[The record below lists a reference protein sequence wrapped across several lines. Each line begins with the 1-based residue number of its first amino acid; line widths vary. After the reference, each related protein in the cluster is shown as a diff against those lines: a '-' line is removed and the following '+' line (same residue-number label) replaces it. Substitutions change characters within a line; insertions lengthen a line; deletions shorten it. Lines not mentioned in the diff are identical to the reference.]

1 MATAKTRQKI
11 LDTFFELLKEHSYD
25 EIRPTQL
32 AEAAGVKLSVVREC
46 YASKISLIEAFADK
60 IDMAVLD
67 EQTDDMQDQPARDR
81 LFDVLM
87 TRIDHLSPYK
97 DAIRSLMQA
106 VRDDPLLALEFNR
119 IAVRSQRW
127 MLEAADIKMN
137 GFKGHA
143 AAQGLAIAFARVLE
157 TWLDEPDAGMPKTM
171 ARLDSELDRGED
183 WMKRIERLDGM
194 TRRVQK
200 LGSMFRRSR
209 KRSEETWQ
217 ADDRTEPM
225 ADGVAEA
232 G

>member
-11 LDTFFELLKEHSYD
+11 LDTFLDLLTEHPYD

-46 YASKISLIEAFADK
+46 YPSKLSLVEAFADR
-60 IDMAVLD
+60 IDMSVLD

-87 TRIDHLSPYK
+87 TRIDHLTPYK
-97 DAIRSLMQA
+97 EAIRTLMKA
-106 VRDDPLLALEFNR
+106 VRDEPLLALEFNR
-119 IAVRSQRW
+119 VAVRSQRW
-127 MLEAADIKMN
+127 MLEAARVEVS
-137 GFKGHA
+137 GFKAQA

-183 WMKRIERLDGM
+183 WMKRIDRLDAM
-194 TRRVQK
+194 TRRLRKV
-200 LGSMFRRSR
+200 GGMFRRSR
-209 KRSEETWQ
+209 RRSEDAGQ
-217 ADDRTEPM
+217 KDDWGDPV
-225 ADGVAEA
+225 DGSAAEA
-232 G
+232 T